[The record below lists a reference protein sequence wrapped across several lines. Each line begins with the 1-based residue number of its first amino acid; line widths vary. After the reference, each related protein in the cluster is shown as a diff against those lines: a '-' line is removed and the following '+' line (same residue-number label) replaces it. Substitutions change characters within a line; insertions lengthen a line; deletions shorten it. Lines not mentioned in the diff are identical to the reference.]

1 MKILSKSKINSA
13 LLLTLSLS
21 PLIVNFFLATWA
33 NLDNSEYKYVLAS
46 YDEGDTAV
54 DIFNSL
60 KAMEGGSFKEIFY
73 ALFDQDYYLYGRLM
87 MYFNALVSYI
97 PFKYFGESSIVISI
111 RMTQTVILIL
121 SYYILGMFFL
131 NTKLQR
137 FVFWLCVCTLR
148 AGVHYNCVPKPEPF
162 QILFLALFFIF
173 LFKKRYSW
181 SDKFKDHVLYVI
193 KPAEFYYLDHRLFGH
208 FFKVKVI

>member
-1 MKILSKSKINSA
+1 MSLYELQFGSSKDRFQDFFNMEEKEYD
-13 LLLTLSLS
+13 LTSLS
-21 PLIVNFFLATWA
+21 EEEKEILVQKIRNYFDLR
-33 NLDNSEYKYVLAS
+33 N
-46 YDEGDTAV
+46 
-54 DIFNSL
+54 
-60 KAMEGGSFKEIFY
+60 FKEIFY